1 MTFKD
6 PLILLALPVLFF
18 AFFFLRKK
26 RAESAFLFPSYEA
39 IKSLRPSAREFFSS
53 NLIYARLIVA
63 ALAITAL
70 ARPQLTSPERE
81 KRDAIAIMIAV
92 DCSSTMLAED
102 LALGPSGLEKLQ
114 QESGDKRP
122 NRLDAVKDVAKSF
135 IKSRKDD
142 LIGLVA
148 FGAEAYVLC
157 PPTFDKEWLGR
168 SVDRLKVGLV
178 KDGTAIGSGV
188 MSSMNALKDSG
199 AKGNVI
205 ILLTDGVNNAG
216 QIPPLVSAKSARA
229 LGMKIYT
236 IGIMSKGQTPYPVID
251 KSGKKAY
258 QDVRIEINDDVLKKM
273 SEETGGAFFAAD
285 DLSSLDESYREI
297 DKIERSSVE
306 ERSYAENKDV
316 FGRFLWPALIILLL
330 DIVLGNTILRKIP

>member
-6 PLILLALPVLFF
+6 PLILLVLPVMF
-18 AFFFLRKK
+18 AVFFFLRK
-26 RAESAFLFPSYEA
+26 RRSESAFLFPSYEA

-53 NLIYARLIVA
+53 KLIYIRLIAA
-63 ALAITAL
+63 ALAVAAL
-70 ARPQLTSPERE
+70 ARPQLTSPEKE
-81 KRDAIAIMIAV
+81 KKDAVAIMIAV

-114 QESGDKRP
+114 PDSGEKRP
-122 NRLDAVKDVAKSF
+122 NRLDAVKEMARAF
-135 IKSRKDD
+135 IKSRKND

-148 FGAEAYVLC
+148 FGADAYVVC
-157 PPTFDKEWLGR
+157 PLTFDKEWLIR

-188 MSSMNALKDSG
+188 MSSLNALKDSG

-229 LGMKIYT
+229 LGAKIYT
-236 IGIMSKGQTPYPVID
+236 IGIMSRGQTPYPVID
-251 KSGKKAY
+251 KSGKKSY
-258 QDVRIEINDDVLKKM
+258 EDVRIEINDDVLKKM
-273 SEETGGAFFAAD
+273 AEETGGAFFVAD
-285 DLSSLDESYREI
+285 DISSLDESYKEI
-297 DKIERSSVE
+297 DKLERATIE
-306 ERSYAENKDV
+306 ERSYVDSKDI
-316 FGRFLWPALIILLL
+316 FDRFLWPALVVILAEII
-330 DIVLGNTILRKIP
+330 LGNTVLRKIP

>member
-1 MTFKD
+1 
-6 PLILLALPVLFF
+6 
-18 AFFFLRKK
+18 
-26 RAESAFLFPSYEA
+26 
-39 IKSLRPSAREFFSS
+39 
-53 NLIYARLIVA
+53 
-63 ALAITAL
+63 
-70 ARPQLTSPERE
+70 
-81 KRDAIAIMIAV
+81 
-92 DCSSTMLAED
+92 
-102 LALGPSGLEKLQ
+102 
-114 QESGDKRP
+114 
-122 NRLDAVKDVAKSF
+122 
-135 IKSRKDD
+135 
-142 LIGLVA
+142 
-148 FGAEAYVLC
+148 
-157 PPTFDKEWLGR
+157 
-168 SVDRLKVGLV
+168 
-178 KDGTAIGSGV
+178 
-188 MSSMNALKDSG
+188 
-199 AKGNVI
+199 VI